1 MSANTVFV
9 GTSKFYELR
18 GLVLLLYKIKERII
32 MADLKSIPP
41 TETLYVL
48 GRACPY
54 PIVLIKKGMEKIP
67 AGAVLKILCDSS
79 ITVEEVIPRYCEKH
93 GYQFESV
100 MLNEGS
106 WEFYILKA

>member
-1 MSANTVFV
+1 
-9 GTSKFYELR
+9 
-18 GLVLLLYKIKERII
+18 

-41 TETLYVL
+41 IETLDVL

-54 PIVLIKKGMEKIP
+54 PIVLIKKEMEKIP

-79 ITVEEVIPRYCEKH
+79 ATVEEVIPRYCEKH